1 MAIKRSFWELIP
13 VSLRQGRGAAASR
26 RIRTHLALARL
37 LPLGLAACSTS
48 GDSGGTTRGP
58 EKDGFGNYNPAPD
71 PNSAPP
77 SGIFGTGGL
86 FGGGKS
92 KDEGG
97 GGIGVNSF
105 LWRAT
110 LDTISF
116 MPLASAD
123 PFGGV
128 IITDWYNPAQ
138 TPNERFKVTV
148 YILDRSL
155 RADGLRVSVFKQV
168 RQGAAWLDQPAAP
181 ETGVSMENAI
191 LQRARELR
199 VESEARR

>member
-1 MAIKRSFWELIP
+1 MAIKRCFFD
-13 VSLRQGRGAAASR
+13 VLRQNSLMLG
-26 RIRTHLALARL
+26 LL
-37 LPLGLAACSTS
+37 LPLGLAGCTS
-48 GDSGGTTRGP
+48 GDSGGAARGP
-58 EKDGFGNYNPAPD
+58 EKDQFGNYNPAPGAND
-71 PNSAPP
+71 PAPA
-77 SGIFGTGGL
+77 GIFGTGGL
-86 FGGGKS
+86 FGSGGK
-92 KDEGG
+92 KTDEGGG

-138 TPNERFKVTV
+138 TPNERFKVTI

-168 RQGAAWLDQPAAP
+168 RQGAGWLDQPAAP

-199 VESEARR
+199 VEAEARR